1 MRWREGLIFYLKIGV
16 SWAGVSRNGLRQR
29 VLSAGI
35 GNLIF
40 ILGIFTDS
48 PLIPYVGLGGVLVT
62 SKKVCEEGQKRR
74 GGGRLAKEKRGDWK
88 GHDERWDLE
97 RP

>member
-1 MRWREGLIFYLKIGV
+1 MRWRAGLIFYLKIGV

-40 ILGIFTDS
+40 ILGIFTSDS

-62 SKKVCEEGQKRR
+62 SKKVCEELQKRWR
-74 GGGRLAKEKRGDWK
+74 GKREAG
-88 GHDERWDLE
+88 
-97 RP
+97 